1 MCIRDRDNIY
11 CIAQIEEVDSIVLL
25 TENLSNM
32 MRYSCDMKNH
42 RVPLAKEI
50 EHVKAYVSIIN
61 MRFDDSITLECC
73 VEAPLL
79 QVSILK
85 LTLQPLVENA
95 WSHGI
100 LPKDGHRGIIRID
113 AEVREEALIVTV
125 TDDGVGIT
133 PEKSRELNA
142 QLSEVNYE
150 AADSEKGSGV
160 ALKNVNNRIKLSDG
174 PEYGLTLCPA
184 EGGGC
189 RVVMKV
195 KRKQNE

>member
-1 MCIRDRDNIY
+1 M
-11 CIAQIEEVDSIVLL
+11 
-25 TENLSNM
+25 
-32 MRYSCDMKNH
+32 
-42 RVPLAKEI
+42 
-50 EHVKAYVSIIN
+50 
-61 MRFDDSITLECC
+61 
-73 VEAPLL
+73 
-79 QVSILK
+79 SILK

-174 PEYGLTLCPA
+174 PEYGLTLFP
-184 EGGGC
+184 GGC

>member
-1 MCIRDRDNIY
+1 MSANMYLSRVQEKEAQLSALQSQINPHFLYNTLDNIY

-95 WSHGI
+95 IYHG
-100 LPKDGHRGIIRID
+100 LRENGHLVLMADVEEVQEEQMQRIQ
-113 AEVREEALIVTV
+113 L
-125 TDDGVGIT
+125 
-133 PEKSRELNA
+133 EKN
-142 QLSEVNYE
+142 
-150 AADSEKGSGV
+150 
-160 ALKNVNNRIKLSDG
+160 
-174 PEYGLTLCPA
+174 CPA
-184 EGGGC
+184 SIFELSLIHI
-189 RVVMKV
+189 
-195 KRKQNE
+195 